1 MRASI
6 STSVIT
12 FSSFQLIVAGYNS
25 VRFLK
30 HMLQVNFDLLHFRA
44 TFLFTSHYF
53 SYKMAQQ
60 RKNKSLF
67 KTMI

>member
-12 FSSFQLIVAGYNS
+12 FSIFELTVAGYNS
-25 VRFLK
+25 VSFLK

-44 TFLFTSHYF
+44 TFLFASHYF
-53 SYKMAQQ
+53 SYKMVQQ
-60 RKNKSLF
+60 RKSKSLF
-67 KTMI
+67 KIMI